1 MTRTAT
7 QHDSSTLRT
16 RKKWAL
22 LRASSQNTLFT
33 CTLLFSRAHFSPHVH
48 TSLVT
53 CTLRSSHAHFSGHMH
68 TALFP
73 CMYASLSFF
82 HFQFLFHSRPV
93 PYKLYYPDAL
103 AFVVSSTCWR
113 ALSLKR
119 KFWLGSR
126 VCVCVCVCLCACV
139 VAGVCVCAR
148 VYLCIFRTKAA

>member
-53 CTLRSSHAHFSGHMH
+53 CTLRSSHACMP
-68 TALFP
+68 LFP
-73 CMYASLSFF
+73 FFTFNFSFTAGLF
-82 HFQFLFHSRPV
+82 LINYIIQMHLHLLFHQ
-93 PYKLYYPDAL
+93 L
-103 AFVVSSTCWR
+103 AGEHCLSKENFGSEAVCVFVCVCVYVRVS
-113 ALSLKR
+113 L
-119 KFWLGSR
+119 R
-126 VCVCVCVCLCACV
+126 VCVCVHVCICVYSEQRLRNKLTSWPITAS
-139 VAGVCVCAR
+139 
-148 VYLCIFRTKAA
+148 